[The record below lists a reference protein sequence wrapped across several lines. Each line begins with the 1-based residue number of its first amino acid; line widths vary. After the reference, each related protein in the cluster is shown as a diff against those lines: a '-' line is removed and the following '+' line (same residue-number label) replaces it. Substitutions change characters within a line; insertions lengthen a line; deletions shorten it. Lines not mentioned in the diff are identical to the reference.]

1 MKGVSFFSR
10 PKGRT
15 QQNQEAKN
23 GHIIHLGQ
31 ALGATKKGSF
41 ERALAV
47 GRALE
52 RRQVLRDAG
61 LADKF
66 QKLKPKKKHR
76 QCRIKDE
83 AMQRLVL
90 KYTNGEYSRNEYA
103 LELMKTVPRSD
114 NTSK

>member
-1 MKGVSFFSR
+1 MQGVSFFSR
-10 PKGRT
+10 PSGTT
-15 QQNQEAKN
+15 QQNPEAKN

-52 RRQVLRDAG
+52 RRQVLRDGA
-61 LADKF
+61 LADTF
-66 QKLKPKKKHR
+66 QNLKPKKKHR
-76 QCRIKDE
+76 QCRNKDK
-83 AMQRLVL
+83 AIQRLVS
-90 KYTNGEYSRNEYA
+90 KYLQGDYSRDDYA
-103 LELMKTVPRSD
+103 LELMKTVPKSD